1 MSVCRYGVLALLV
14 TSPWASGEARGDVI
28 GDCTVLCDAS
38 GADGDSDGDGL
49 ALCIENC
56 LGTSD
61 SLMDSDADGMADSFE
76 YAHGLDPLADDGD
89 GDIDADEMTNLEEYM
104 QNSSAS
110 DPASPYATYFVA
122 VGGSDLYGQGTAAD
136 PWSTIQHAL
145 SRIEASAETPA
156 RLVLREGN
164 YLEDVTLTPGIM
176 ITGERDA
183 TVSIEGLVVGAQD
196 SALKNVSIKPG
207 PGQLVLLDM
216 NNVAMNLT
224 DVIFLG
230 SPERD
235 MTGILL
241 DGDAPARTVI
251 DRCIFTSLGVG
262 IDIGGG
268 HPAIRR
274 STFSDI
280 PAEFGEPLRP
290 GAGIIIRAYDTADLN
305 ENSMGDITDPGE
317 GWNDFLASI
326 EGFAVINERD
336 EAVPMQSNYWGTIDP
351 AEFPTRV
358 SGAAVV
364 LPVLAQSSA
373 ILASSVFCTVWDGTD
388 QKRIGSAALTLS
400 ISAFDDVTENDAG
413 IYAFPA
419 VAEGEYS
426 LTIHAPGYA
435 SQQHEVALGGGEL
448 KSLTIALQ
456 PLVPD
461 GNGSGGEDVAKGCA
475 LAAGSSAQ
483 VDQRAGGDLVLLAMV
498 IAAMAAAKRRE
509 RAH

>member
-1 MSVCRYGVLALLV
+1 MSVCRYGVLAMLV
-14 TSPWASGEARGDVI
+14 TSPWVADEARGESME
-28 GDCTVLCDAS
+28 DCVALCDGS
-38 GADGDSDGDGL
+38 GADSDSDGDGL
-49 ALCIENC
+49 ALCIESC

-89 GDIDADEMTNLEEYM
+89 GDVDADEMTNLEEYM

-110 DPASPYATYFVA
+110 DPSSPYATYFVDLE
-122 VGGSDLYGQGTAAD
+122 GSDLYGQGTASE
-136 PWSTIQHAL
+136 PWSSIHHAL
-145 SRIEASAETPA
+145 SRIEVNAESPA
-156 RLVLREGN
+156 RLVLREGH
-164 YLEDVTLTPGIM
+164 YVEDVSLTSGIM
-176 ITGERDA
+176 IAGERDA

-196 SALKNVSIKPG
+196 SALKNLSLQPG
-207 PGQLVLLDM
+207 PGQSVLLDM

-224 DVIFLG
+224 DVVFLG
-230 SPERD
+230 SPARD
-235 MTGILL
+235 VTGILL
-241 DGDAPARTVI
+241 DGDASARTVI
-251 DRCIFTSLGVG
+251 DRCTFTSLGVG

-268 HPAIRR
+268 HPAIRS
-274 STFSDI
+274 STFSNI
-280 PAEFGEPLRP
+280 PAEFGDPLRP
-290 GAGIIIRAYDTADLN
+290 GAGIIIRAYDTDNLS
-305 ENSMGDITDPGE
+305 ESSMGDVTDPGE

-326 EGFAVINERD
+326 EGFAVINERE

-388 QKRIGSAALTLS
+388 QERIGSAALTLS
-400 ISAFDDVTENDAG
+400 ISTFDDVTENDAG
-413 IYAFPA
+413 IYAFPV

-435 SQQHEVALGGGEL
+435 SQQHEVVLGGGEL
-448 KSLTIALQ
+448 KSFTIALQ
-456 PLVPD
+456 PLVPG
-461 GNGSGGEDVAKGCA
+461 GNGSGGEDVAKGCSF
-475 LAAGSSAQ
+475 AAGSRAQ